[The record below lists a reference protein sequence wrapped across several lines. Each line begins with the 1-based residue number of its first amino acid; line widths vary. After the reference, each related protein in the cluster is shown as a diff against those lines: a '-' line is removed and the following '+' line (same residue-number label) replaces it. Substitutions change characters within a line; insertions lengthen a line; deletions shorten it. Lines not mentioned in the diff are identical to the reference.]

1 MDILFEKA
9 KEIEEFDD
17 DITRKELIKVLIG
30 DPYSISYVFEYLT
43 EQEKREYYP
52 YTRISNIINYLKT
65 FKFNEMLKVIDQKKD
80 LFKDFGLYNICID
93 IVKEEELEI
102 YLDKFHLQLK
112 DYYIN
117 QIIKDI
123 SNDEMKKKF
132 IDKYL
137 HSEYYIY
144 DAISTLS
151 DKYKDEYLI
160 KTEKTS
166 NQVKIILSY
175 NDKKKIEEYAYL
187 SKYSDYRSDLVAG
200 TENREFIIEAF
211 NKIKVNKFRV
221 NLINKVK
228 NEELKLE
235 LISLLDENIKMWFFS
250 NTEEIPKTLKE
261 LNGTELDSEITFGVE
276 LECSNKQIS
285 NYKNVSKIFNDY
297 KVTRD
302 SSVNNG
308 LEIVSPILKYNIEDL
323 NKLKNVCELLE
334 NSGFYTDGSAGGHIH
349 IGASYFDKKEDFY
362 MLLYLYINTEDILY
376 FISDR
381 KNSIK
386 RKSID
391 RYASKNKQTYMEAID
406 KGMFEKN
413 YEEIEDLFNE
423 INENRYKGLNFKNL
437 NSFNKNTIEFRMPN
451 GEINFEEVLLN
462 IKLFA
467 RLVEM
472 SHKLNGLDKENDIKI
487 MAIKIGKCD
496 KEIGRLELLLSILF
510 DNEEEKQKYRERYF
524 ANKRLYLLKLK
535 NLINEFKTNLKTT
548 ELVEIE
554 ENSHLVRSKH

>member
-9 KEIEEFDD
+9 KDIEKFDD
-17 DITRKELIKVLIG
+17 DITRTELIELLIR

-43 EQEKREYYP
+43 EQEKRKYYP
-52 YTRISNIINYLKT
+52 YTRISDIINYLKT
-65 FKFNEMLKVIDQKKD
+65 FEFNEMLNVIEEEKD

-93 IVKEEELEI
+93 IVKAEDMELFLNRF
-102 YLDKFHLQLK
+102 YLNIG

-117 QIIKDI
+117 EIIKGM
-123 SNDEMKKKF
+123 SNDETKKKF

-137 HSEYYIY
+137 RTHYYIC

-151 DKYKDEYLI
+151 DKYKEEYLF
-160 KTEKTS
+160 KTEDAS
-166 NQVKIILSY
+166 DQVKIILSF

-200 TENREFIIEAF
+200 TGNREFIIEAF

-221 NLINKVK
+221 NLINKVE

-235 LISLLDENIKMWFFS
+235 LINLLDENIKKWFFS
-250 NTEEIPKTLKE
+250 NTMEMPKILKG

-276 LECSNKQIS
+276 LECSNKQIE
-285 NYKNVSKIFNDY
+285 NYKNVRNIFNDY
-297 KVTRD
+297 KVTKD
-302 SSVNNG
+302 SSVNIG
-308 LEIVSPILKYNIEDL
+308 LEVVSPILKYNIEDL
-323 NKLKNVCELLE
+323 NKLKNVCDLLE
-334 NSGFYTDGSAGGHIH
+334 NSGFYTDESAGGHIH

-386 RKSID
+386 RRSID

-406 KGMFEKN
+406 NGMFEKN

-472 SHKLNGLDKENDIKI
+472 SHKLNELDNENDIKI
-487 MAIKIGKCD
+487 MAKKIGKCD
-496 KEIGRLELLLSILF
+496 KEINRLELLLNILF

-535 NLINEFKTNLKTT
+535 NLINEFKINFKTT

-554 ENSHLVRSKH
+554 EDSHLVRSKH